1 MNTYNKVIF
10 VCMGNT
16 CRSPMAATIMKHE
29 LEKCGLDHIAVE
41 SRGLVVLFPE
51 PYNPKAVAVAS
62 KHGMIIPNNH
72 ATQID
77 NRDFGR
83 DTLCLVMNQPMKAK
97 VYNTFDK
104 AIIVYTI
111 GEFSGDLEADVKD
124 PYGKGVEE
132 YDKCFTQLEGMLGK
146 AAHNIKKALDD
157 SAEKRKEEKYDSNW
171 M

>member
-1 MNTYNKVIF
+1 MTTKEF
-10 VCMGNT
+10 EEMFGQ
-16 CRSPMAATIMKHE
+16 SF
-29 LEKCGLDHIAVE
+29 
-41 SRGLVVLFPE
+41 S
-51 PYNPKAVAVAS
+51 
-62 KHGMIIPNNH
+62 
-72 ATQID
+72 ID
-77 NRDFGR
+77 VD
-83 DTLCLVMNQPMKAK
+83 
-97 VYNTFDK
+97 NTFDK
-104 AIIVYTI
+104 AINVYTI